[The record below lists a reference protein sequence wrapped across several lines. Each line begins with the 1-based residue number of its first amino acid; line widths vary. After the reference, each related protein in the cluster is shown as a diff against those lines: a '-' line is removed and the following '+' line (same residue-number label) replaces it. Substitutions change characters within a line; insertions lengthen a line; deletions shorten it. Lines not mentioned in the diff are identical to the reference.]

1 LAAFKVVVVGI
12 NDVAAKELEKVV
24 VDTLGDLVETQ
35 NANIT
40 NYADFSGDMYICFI
54 TRGKELA
61 DRFGAD
67 KVAAVEM
74 RPPAEFFTQIA
85 RIPEG
90 ENVVIFNNGQ
100 AGADVMLKYFH
111 KYNLNHVNFEVA
123 AFEEKSEDAI
133 RRQLAATKYIVG
145 FEGFTAPGMVL
156 YTKFGDALPPG
167 VKVIVSPPREAAPE
181 TLSQMAKKVI
191 VFAQKRDSKE
201 LLLKHAQRIN
211 DSIGQI
217 AATVEELNASQEEL
231 AANMAEV
238 AKLSGQASADVNNTH
253 QILSAIQQI
262 ASQTNL
268 LGLNAAIEAARAGDM
283 GRGFAVVAEEV
294 RKLSVQSTD
303 SVKDIGVMLQQMK
316 ASMETV
322 IQNTQQT
329 AHITQEQ
336 AHATQ
341 SITTMVNNLQ
351 QVSEEMLLAAQTE

>member
-1 LAAFKVVVVGI
+1 MAAFKVVVVGI
-12 NDVAAKELEKVV
+12 NDVAAKELERVV

-35 NANIT
+35 KANIT

-54 TRGKELA
+54 TRGKELTE
-61 DRFGAD
+61 RFGEE

-90 ENVVIFNNGQ
+90 ETVVIFNNGQ
-100 AGADVMLKYFH
+100 AGADVMLKYFREY
-111 KYNLNHVNFEVA
+111 KINHINFEVA
-123 AFEEKSEDAI
+123 SFEEKPEETI
-133 RRQLAATKYIVG
+133 RRQLAGAKYIVG
-145 FEGFTAPGMVL
+145 YEGFVAPGMVL
-156 YTKFGDALPPG
+156 HTKFGDALPPG
-167 VKVIVSPPREAAPE
+167 VKVIVSPPREAAPK
-181 TLSQMAKKVI
+181 TLSQMVKKVI
-191 VFAQKRDSKE
+191 VFAQKRDSTE

-211 DSIGQI
+211 DSIVQI

-231 AANMAEV
+231 AASMTEV
-238 AKLSGQASADVNNTH
+238 AKLSAQASADVNNTN

-268 LGLNAAIEAARAGDM
+268 LGLNAAIEAARAGEM

-303 SVKDIGVMLQQMK
+303 SVKDIGTMLQQMK
-316 ASMETV
+316 GSMETV

-351 QVSEEMLLAAQTE
+351 QVSEEMLLSARNG